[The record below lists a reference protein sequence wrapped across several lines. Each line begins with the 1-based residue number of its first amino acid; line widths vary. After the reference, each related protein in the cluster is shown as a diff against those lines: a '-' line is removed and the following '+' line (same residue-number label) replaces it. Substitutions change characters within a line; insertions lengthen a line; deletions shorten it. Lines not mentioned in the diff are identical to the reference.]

1 MYITLTRFI
10 GWLGRKRRFEDLQS
24 RKCVGS
30 STSPSSDNNQL
41 KAMTDIRNMLNRAE
55 NREEDIR
62 VELWELDTFGMDP
75 TGMDLMLVVR
85 LKKHTLSFVFLKNN

>member
-1 MYITLTRFI
+1 
-10 GWLGRKRRFEDLQS
+10 
-24 RKCVGS
+24 
-30 STSPSSDNNQL
+30 
-41 KAMTDIRNMLNRAE
+41 MTDIRNMLNRAE

>member
-1 MYITLTRFI
+1 MNITLTRFI
-10 GWLGRKRRFEDLQS
+10 GWLGRKRSFEDLQS

-30 STSPSSDNNQL
+30 STSPSSDNNHL
-41 KAMTDIRNMLNRAE
+41 KAMTDIRTMLNRAE

-85 LKKHTLSFVFLKNN
+85 LKSKQFHLLF